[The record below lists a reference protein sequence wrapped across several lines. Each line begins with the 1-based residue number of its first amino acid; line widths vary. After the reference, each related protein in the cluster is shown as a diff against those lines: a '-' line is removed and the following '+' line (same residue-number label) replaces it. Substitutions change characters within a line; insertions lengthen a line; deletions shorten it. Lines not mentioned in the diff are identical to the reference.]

1 METVL
6 VFYIIGIFLCTS
18 LGVFLMILILRD
30 LKAVLSRVISTE
42 KAGFV
47 TSTIKFLFIITA
59 LVGGLSFKF
68 YSCDYRYDGLIDNP
82 VALSLKVAG
91 QLEGAMRYLLIF
103 LLIFLSLYM
112 VVSILSRNIKRDI
125 KT

>member
-1 METVL
+1 METIL
-6 VFYIIGIFLCTS
+6 VFYIIGIFLCAS
-18 LGVFLMILILRD
+18 LGVFLAILILRD
-30 LKAVLSRVISTE
+30 LKVIISRVISAE

-68 YSCDYRYDGLIDNP
+68 YSCDYRYDELIDNP
-82 VALSLKVAG
+82 AALTLKVAG
-91 QLEGAMRYLLIF
+91 QLEGAMHYLLIF

-112 VVSILSRNIKRDI
+112 IVSILSRNIKRDI